1 MQMQEITF
9 KSFIGH
15 QSQYS
20 ILAMIAKDVLSS
32 PVSTVSIERAFNMGG
47 QILDET
53 RSRMSPDSLE
63 AQACLDDWT
72 RAGYRHQ
79 KFLRENEEELEDID
93 SDVSS
98 TRIIKVYF
106 LLFVLVSLI
115 NIVIINKYEFF
126 GYFIF
131 LIT

>member
-1 MQMQEITF
+1 
-9 KSFIGH
+9 
-15 QSQYS
+15 
-20 ILAMIAKDVLSS
+20 
-32 PVSTVSIERAFNMGG
+32 
-47 QILDET
+47 
-53 RSRMSPDSLE
+53 MSPDSLE

-72 RAGYRHQ
+72 KAGYRQ
-79 KFLRENEEELEDID
+79 QEFLRENEEELEDID